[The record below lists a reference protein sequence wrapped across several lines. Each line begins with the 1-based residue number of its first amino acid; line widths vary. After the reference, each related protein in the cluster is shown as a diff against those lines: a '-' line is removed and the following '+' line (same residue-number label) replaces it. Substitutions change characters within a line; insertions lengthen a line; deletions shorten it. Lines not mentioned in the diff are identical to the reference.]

1 MRIGRT
7 LPPAAA
13 PIYPRDILSGIR
25 GHLNGYRELDRFE
38 TDLKNYFG
46 VRYCF
51 LLSSGK
57 AALTLI
63 LEALKEIHPDR
74 DEVLIPAFTCYSVPS
89 AIVRAG
95 LKVKLCDI
103 NPDTLDFDFN
113 QLSRILS
120 QHSVPHLPN
129 KRNKPNKPDK
139 PDKPNKPIS
148 RILCIIPTH
157 LFGIPSD
164 IGRIRKLLPDPK
176 VTIVEDAAQ
185 AMGAEWQ
192 GKKLGTFGDVSF
204 LSLGRGKAFSTV
216 AGGIILTRRDDIADK
231 IVARTEAIP
240 HYNNIELMSLFF
252 KAISLTLLLH
262 PSLFWLPK
270 SIPFLKLGKTIY
282 DPHFKIR
289 KMSAFHAGL
298 AKTWQIGKGN

>member
-95 LKVKLCDI
+95 LKVKLCDN

-113 QLSRILS
+113 QLSKMLS
-120 QHSVPHLPN
+120 KESVHEEV
-129 KRNKPNKPDK
+129 NKPNKPNQPNK
-139 PDKPNKPIS
+139 LNRPRKPNESHKLNEPNELNKPNEPNQPNEPVT
-148 RILCIIPTH
+148 RLLCIIPTH

-176 VTIVEDAAQ
+176 VTIVEDAARLFQ
-185 AMGAEWQ
+185 LLQVE
-192 GKKLGTFGDVSF
+192 
-204 LSLGRGKAFSTV
+204 LSLH
-216 AGGIILTRRDDIADK
+216 GGTTL
-231 IVARTEAIP
+231 RT
-240 HYNNIELMSLFF
+240 
-252 KAISLTLLLH
+252 K
-262 PSLFWLPK
+262 
-270 SIPFLKLGKTIY
+270 
-282 DPHFKIR
+282 
-289 KMSAFHAGL
+289 
-298 AKTWQIGKGN
+298 